1 MTVKRAPSLLG
12 LDTSL
17 TGTGWARSYGD
28 GRAQSGTWHLAD
40 NIDGRAGAFCTL
52 YRRLNELHADDPL
65 DAIAYEQPLKLPV
78 DSVNK
83 LIALLGLVAHVESWA
98 KSRRVRVRGVL
109 QSDWRKTFLP
119 DVKHGAGREGWKR
132 AAIER
137 ARQLDFNPLTDDEAE
152 AVGVLDH
159 LAHLEGHLPQ
169 WRADHPFLECV

>member
-1 MTVKRAPSLLG
+1 MTDKRAPSLLG

-40 NIDGRAGAFCTL
+40 NVAGRAGAFCTL

-78 DSVNK
+78 DSVDK

-98 KSRRVRVRGVL
+98 KSRRVRVRGV
-109 QSDWRKTFLP
+109 QQGDWRKTFLP
-119 DVKHGAGREGWKR
+119 DVAKGAGRDGWKR

-137 ARQLDFNPLTDDEAE
+137 ARQLDFNPLSDDEAE

-159 LAHLEGHLPQ
+159 LAHLEGHKPQ
-169 WRADHPFLECV
+169 WREANPFLECV